1 MGHAHQKRILVIEDD
16 STYARLWG
24 RLLKEM
30 GFPRATIVNSA
41 KKALKIIK
49 KENFDLMISDVT
61 LSTMNGYLLAQKIR
75 ELRPYIEVL
84 LTTGYQTDLSRFDL
98 KSPKFHLLHK
108 PYHNLDLIR
117 QLVGKL
123 LNHQNPQKSFY

>member
-1 MGHAHQKRILVIEDD
+1 MSHAHKKRILVIEDD

-30 GFPRATIVNSA
+30 RFPLVTFVESA
-41 KKALKIIK
+41 KKALKAIE

-61 LSTMNGYLLAQKIR
+61 LAEMNGYLLAQKIR
-75 ELRPYIEVL
+75 ELHPNIEVL

-117 QLVGKL
+117 QPVGTL
-123 LNHQNPQKSFY
+123 LNH